1 MRTNARLTRMLVVA
15 ASLGLT
21 LTACGSS
28 ASPAAS
34 PAAGYNKGPSTT
46 GTAAKLVI
54 SGYMFSSL
62 TAKAGSTITVSNEDA
77 VGHTVTISGQN
88 IDVTVEAGSTATFT
102 APATAGNYTLT
113 CDFHPTMKGTLIVS

>member
-1 MRTNARLTRMLVVA
+1 MLVVA

-28 ASPAAS
+28 GSPAASS

-54 SGYMFSSL
+54 SGYMFSDL
-62 TAKAGSTITVSNEDA
+62 TVKAGSTVTVSNEDA
-77 VGHTVTISGQN
+77 VGHTVTIAGTN
-88 IDVTVEAGSTATFT
+88 IDVTVEAGSAATFA
-102 APATAGNYTLT
+102 APAKAGSYSLT

>member
-1 MRTNARLTRMLVVA
+1 MLVVA

-34 PAAGYNKGPSTT
+34 TAAGYNKGPSVT

-54 SGYMFSSL
+54 SGYMFSDL
-62 TAKAGSTITVSNEDA
+62 TVKAGSTVTVSNEDT
-77 VGHTVTISGQN
+77 VGHTVTISDEN
-88 IDVTVEAGSTATFT
+88 IDVQVEAGGSATFT
-102 APATAGNYTLT
+102 APAKAGNYTLT